1 MVTAEPAA
9 LAAAEVAV
17 ARGGR
22 TIVRSASLDV
32 EHGTIVALSGP
43 NGCGTSTLLSA
54 LSGIERPASGRVLL
68 DGVDLIEI
76 PRRELA
82 RRRAIVLQQNE
93 VSFGFT
99 VRDVV
104 AMGRHPWER
113 RPERVESPAV
123 IEDAIALC
131 ELDALRDA
139 SMATLSGGER
149 ARVAVAR
156 ALAQRTSLL
165 MLVEPRAAM
174 DLRHQE
180 HLFETLRRR
189 AGEGAAVLVVVHDLA
204 LAAAYADRIVLM
216 DSGVTVAAGTPREV
230 LTADHIDRVYRHP
243 IDTFD
248 HPQTGRLVV
257 LPQRSDIR
265 AQDTR

>member
-1 MVTAEPAA
+1 MVTPALEA
-9 LAAAEVAV
+9 VDVAV

-22 TIVRSASLDV
+22 TIVRSASLHVD
-32 EHGTIVALSGP
+32 HGTIVALIGP
-43 NGCGTSTLLSA
+43 NGCGKSTLLSA
-54 LSGIERPASGRVLL
+54 LSGIERPAGGRVLL
-68 DGVDLIEI
+68 DGVEMVEI

-82 RRRAIVLQQNE
+82 RRRAIVLQQND

-99 VRDVV
+99 VHDVV

-113 RPERVESPAV
+113 RPERVESAAA
-123 IEDAIALC
+123 IEEAIGLC
-131 ELDALRDA
+131 ELDGLREA

-156 ALAQRTSLL
+156 ALAQRTPVL
-165 MLVEPRAAM
+165 MLDEPSAAM

-180 HLFETLRRR
+180 HLFSTLRQR
-189 AGEGAAVLVVVHDLA
+189 AGQGAAILVVVHDLA

-216 DSGVTVAAGTPREV
+216 DNGETVAAGTPREV

-248 HPQTGRLVV
+248 HPGTGQLIV
-257 LPQRSDIR
+257 LPHRSDVSATDAR
-265 AQDTR
+265 

>member
-1 MVTAEPAA
+1 MTGDAPA
-9 LAAAEVAV
+9 LDAAEVAV

-22 TIVRSASLDV
+22 TIVRSASLQV
-32 EHGTIVALSGP
+32 EHGTIVALIGP
-43 NGCGTSTLLSA
+43 NGCGKSTLLSA
-54 LSGIERPASGRVLL
+54 LSGIERPTAGRVRL
-68 DGVDLIEI
+68 DGEDIAEI

-82 RRRAIVLQQNE
+82 RRRAIVLQQND
-93 VSFGFT
+93 VSFGFS

-113 RPERVESPAV
+113 RPERVDSSAA
-123 IEDAIALC
+123 IEEAIEQC
-131 ELDALRDA
+131 ELDELREA
-139 SMATLSGGER
+139 STATLSGGER

-156 ALAQRTSLL
+156 ALAQRTPLL
-165 MLVEPRAAM
+165 MLDEPSAAM

-180 HLFETLRRR
+180 HLFTTLRRR
-189 AGEGAAVLVVVHDLA
+189 AGRGGAILVVVHDLA

-216 DSGVTVAAGTPREV
+216 DAGETVAVGTPRQV

-248 HPQTGRLVV
+248 HPETGRLVV
-257 LPQRSDIR
+257 LPHRSDRPTKEIG
-265 AQDTR
+265 

>member
-1 MVTAEPAA
+1 MVTAQSPALDA
-9 LAAAEVAV
+9 LDVAV

-22 TIVRSASLDV
+22 TIVRSASLHVD
-32 EHGTIVALSGP
+32 HGTIVALIGP
-43 NGCGTSTLLSA
+43 NGCGKSTLLSA
-54 LSGIERPASGRVLL
+54 LSGIEHPAAGRVRL
-68 DGVDLIEI
+68 DGVDLTDI

-82 RRRAIVLQQNE
+82 RRRSIVLQQNE

-113 RPERVESPAV
+113 RPERVDSAAAIDEA
-123 IEDAIALC
+123 IERC
-131 ELDALRDA
+131 ELDGLREA

-156 ALAQRTSLL
+156 ALAQRTPLILL
-165 MLVEPRAAM
+165 DEPSAAM

-180 HLFETLRRR
+180 HLFGTLRER
-189 AGEGAAVLVVVHDLA
+189 AAGGGAILVVVHDLA
-204 LAAAYADRIVLM
+204 LAAAYADRVVLM
-216 DSGVTVAAGTPREV
+216 HAGETVAAGTPREV

-248 HPQTGRLVV
+248 HPDTGRLVV
-257 LPQRSDIR
+257 LPRRPGTEATSGS
-265 AQDTR
+265 